1 MTFLNLF
8 TTVVLLAEQGLL
20 FALIFP
26 WIKPHKWAQW
36 VGFFRRF
43 KYSNNLT
50 FTVYFSFA
58 LVFLILNFVALE
70 LHELQVQEA
79 MKQSFDEFRGNVFT
93 CLRICVIIHRILH
106 LTLANYDLQNL
117 TVSLENRIQFIL
129 REKLLGKTDQW
140 TVSEEN
146 LLEPIFS
153 KEQELKEMKKKLL
166 EAQKAKPHLAI
177 CGVHRVESNHL
188 F

>member
-1 MTFLNLF
+1 MDKASQVGAMGRILSEVQILKQPYFHS
-8 TTVVLLAEQGLL
+8 LLQLCFG
-20 FALIFP
+20 
-26 WIKPHKWAQW
+26 
-36 VGFFRRF
+36 
-43 KYSNNLT
+43 
-50 FTVYFSFA
+50 
-58 LVFLILNFVALE
+58 VFDSQFC
-70 LHELQVQEA
+70 
-79 MKQSFDEFRGNVFT
+79 R
-93 CLRICVIIHRILH
+93 IIHRILH

-166 EAQKAKPHLAI
+166 EAQKELQAAREVIHHLEQQKERTDKI
-177 CGVHRVESNHL
+177 RLDEEFG
-188 F
+188 